1 MSSTMIRKG
10 NNLKQRRLGPLASGA
25 AAVVLFLKAEGNTV
39 GGTKLNYF
47 KACKRS
53 HKITQVR

>member
-25 AAVVLFLKAEGNTV
+25 AAVVLFLTAGETQKYDEV
-39 GGTKLNYF
+39 KLF
-47 KACKRS
+47 ES
-53 HKITQVR
+53 M